1 MEVSTMDS
9 LTRKVLSPRSIRD
22 RDIGK
27 IQTHFKPFSISFSFP
42 IRIVLHSSPYHQLC
56 TMAANHFLSQCTNLK
71 CYVMQIEHLK
81 VEQFKGYPFGFK
93 TYWSLGF
100 GGGGLTPRLSDFFS
114 AFFLRITYISK

>member
-1 MEVSTMDS
+1 MELSTMDS
-9 LTRKVLSPRSIRD
+9 LTRKVLSPRPVRD

-81 VEQFKGYPFGFK
+81 SYRLNNLRG
-93 TYWSLGF
+93 THLGSRHIGHWGLGV
-100 GGGGLTPRLSDFFS
+100 GG
-114 AFFLRITYISK
+114 